1 MEQPVPFILT
11 GDDGHGLVVDPRAK
25 ESLAKIDKPV
35 VVVSVVGMY
44 RTGKSFLLNRLMNRT
59 DGFPLGAT
67 VEAKTK
73 GIWMWVGDFPD
84 DPSRALVLLD
94 TEGLHD
100 PEKGSKTHDAQIF
113 TLAVLLSSILVY
125 NTKGTIDSS
134 SLDGLHLATELTSHI
149 SMKAG
154 EEEETGE
161 DFAKFFPVLIW
172 AVRDHHLQLRVD
184 GKDITAN
191 EYLENCLTMKKSK
204 KKVDMDYNNLR
215 ETIRDFFKERHCFV
229 FPLPTSMDK
238 LQNLD
243 KMQLSE
249 LDPEFTSAGDK
260 FADFVIRRGPSK
272 MVRGKAITG
281 GMYATLVEQYV
292 DAIVTGNVNIESAYE
307 SMIFMEN
314 SKSKAA
320 ALDAFQAEMNGLQL
334 PLEMDVLNAANAK
347 AQEIATNIF
356 LKTAVNTHR
365 NKGFY
370 EEMTAELAQIFEA
383 FTEKNMAASKMV
395 CDRMLEEL
403 YAPIEER
410 VGQGE
415 FTRAGGHQA
424 YKEEVL
430 CFFVC
435 LPLSFWFLCRWRGW
449 RGSMRGYLTAKRG
462 LAETPLCSFSRKRR
476 QVNC

>member
-84 DPSRALVLLD
+84 DPNRALVLLD

-415 FTRAGGHQA
+415 FTWAGGHQA

-449 RGSMRGYLTAKRG
+449 RGSMRDYLTAKRG

-476 QVNC
+476 RVNC